1 MAKVSK
7 LKIAQQS
14 GTDNTYFASWEFTES
29 KTTSSSTSSSG
40 SGSVKVGSLV
50 SIKSGAT
57 YYNGVSIPSW
67 VMQRKWYIVQ
77 VKGDRAVLGKDE
89 SGSYNI
95 QSAINTKYLN
105 GGSTSSGSG
114 SSGSTTTT
122 TDVKNVD
129 HYEVKWWYDSGNGQW
144 FNGSSEQSDRKNA
157 TYSPPS
163 NAIRIKVGVKPV
175 SKTYESNGKETSYWT
190 GYWEYAEY
198 SMDQSTPKTPNTP
211 TVVIENFSLTAT
223 VDGIDDPLSDAIT
236 FQVYVDNVSTPY
248 KSATV
253 NVSTQRARHQFK
265 IEAGRQ
271 YRVRARAVNLTSTT
285 SAFSAWSAFSGED
298 STVPTSVTGLKCV
311 AESANSVK
319 LTWSSVTAATSYK
332 IEYTNKKAYFD
343 SASGVQSITVENTT
357 GYVTGLDSGQWYFRV
372 RAVNEKGEG
381 SWSEIVSTVV
391 GSKPE
396 PPTTWSLTSSAIVGE
411 DVTLYWV
418 HNTED
423 GSKMVEGKIELDING
438 TISTITVPGTNVE
451 EGEEEEDQPIC
462 YYTFN
467 TKEYDDGAIILW
479 RVKTQGI
486 TGDWSDWS
494 TQRTINLYAPP
505 TLSMVV
511 GSIDLDNGN
520 LVTDALKSLP
530 IAILLE
536 SGPVN
541 QTPLSY
547 HISIIAK
554 NSYESEEPTGD
565 VKIVSAGSEVYSEMF
580 HVTEHSLIEVISA
593 GDIILENGQEY
604 IINSVVSMN
613 SGLTATDSKE
623 LTVAWTDP
631 TLVPDARMAVDKDT
645 LAAYITPFCVDES
658 GMLAPDVL
666 MSVYRRE
673 TNGNL
678 VEIATG
684 IPNDM
689 ITTVTDPHPALDYA
703 RYRIVAIH
711 TLTSEVVYEDFPGY
725 PIGEPSIV
733 IQWDEVWRNYDYA
746 EDAIFAEQPWAG
758 SMLKLPYNV
767 DVSESYEPDVS
778 LIEYIGRKHP
788 VSYYGTQR
796 GETARWSTDV
806 PKYDKETI
814 HALRRLAAYPGDVY
828 VREPSGTGYWAR
840 VRVSF
845 PINHLELVVPV
856 SFDITRVEGGI

>member
-14 GTDNTYFASWEFTES
+14 GTDNTYYASWEFTES

-40 SGSVKVGSLV
+40 AIKVGSLV

-77 VKGDRAVLGKDE
+77 VTGDRAVLGKDE

-95 QSAINTKYLN
+95 QSPINTKYLT
-105 GGSTSSGSG
+105 GGSSSSGSG

-122 TDVKNVD
+122 EDVKNVD
-129 HYEVKWWYDSGNGQW
+129 YYEVKWWYDTGDSSRW
-144 FNGSSEQSDRKNA
+144 FNGTTNQSDRKND

-163 NAIRIKVGVKPV
+163 NAIAIKVGVRPV
-175 SKTYESNGKETSYWT
+175 SKTYESDGKQVSYWT
-190 GYWEYAEY
+190 GYWEYAEF
-198 SMDQSTPKTPNTP
+198 SMSDSKPATPPTPSVTIKDY
-211 TVVIENFSLTAT
+211 TLTAE
-223 VDGIDDPLSDAIT
+223 VDGITDPQTTYIE
-236 FQVYVDNVSTPY
+236 FRVYKYQDGGAGSLHAYGELTP
-248 KSATV
+248 V
-253 NVSTQRARHQFK
+253 LTQRAVFRCS
-265 IEAGRQ
+265 IEASYS
-271 YRVRARAVNLTSTT
+271 YRVQCRAVNVVGNDKIHSD
-285 SAFSAWSAFSGED
+285 WSGFSGED
-298 STVPTSVTGLKCV
+298 STIPNSVTNVKCV

-319 LTWSSVTAATSYK
+319 VTWSQVASATSYK
-332 IEYTNKKAYFD
+332 IEYTKKKVYFD

-372 RAVNEKGEG
+372 CAVNDKGE
-381 SWSEIVSTVV
+381 SAWSAIVSTIV

-438 TISTITVPGTNVE
+438 TISTIAVPGTNVE
-451 EGEEEEDQPIC
+451 ENEDDDKDQPIC

-467 TKEYDDGAIILW
+467 TKEYGDGAIILW
-479 RVKTQGI
+479 RVKTKGI

-494 TQRTINLYAPP
+494 TQRTVNLYAPP
-505 TLSMVV
+505 TLSMVM
-511 GSIDLDNGN
+511 STTDEYILNTLP
-520 LVTDALKSLP
+520 LVVELN
-530 IAILLE
+530 

-554 NSYESEEPTGD
+554 NTYESEEPTGD
-565 VKIVSAGSEVYSEMF
+565 VKIISAGSEVYSKIFYVMDHELN
-580 HVTEHSLIEVISA
+580 VVISA
-593 GDIILENGQEY
+593 GDIILENGQNY
-604 IINSVVSMN
+604 IINATASMN
-613 SGLTATDSKE
+613 SGLTASATNEFD
-623 LTVAWTDP
+623 VAWSDP
-631 TLVPDARMAVDKDT
+631 TLIPDARISVSRES
-645 LAAYITPFCVDES
+645 LSAYITPFCVDES
-658 GMLAPDVL
+658 GMLASDVL

-673 TNGNL
+673 GNGGL

-733 IQWDEVWRNYDYA
+733 IQWDEVWRDYDYA
-746 EDAIFAEQPWAG
+746 EDAIFAEPPWAG

-814 HALRRLAAYPGDVY
+814 YALRRLAVYPGDVY

>member
-57 YYNGVSIPSW
+57 YYNGASIPSW
-67 VMQRKWYIVQ
+67 VMERQWYVVQ
-77 VKGDRAVLGKDE
+77 VKGDRAVLGKDS

-95 QSAINTKYLN
+95 QSAINTKYLS
-105 GGSTSSGSG
+105 GGSSSSSSSSGS
-114 SSGSTTTT
+114 SSTTTT

-198 SMDQSTPKTPNTP
+198 SMSDSRPATPDTP
-211 TVVIENFSLTAT
+211 TVVIDGFSLIAT
-223 VDGIDDPLSDAIT
+223 VDGIDDPLSDAII
-236 FQVYVDNVSTPY
+236 FQVYTDTSSTPY
-248 KSATV
+248 KTATV
-253 NVSTQRARHQFK
+253 NVSVQRATYRCAISSGGK
-265 IEAGRQ
+265 
-271 YRVRARAVNLTSTT
+271 YRVRARAVNLTSTVNT
-285 SAFSAWSAFSGED
+285 KSDWSAFSGED
-298 STVPTSVTGLKCV
+298 STVPPTVTNVKCI

-319 LTWSSVTAATSYK
+319 LTWSEVVEATSYK
-332 IEYTNKKAYFD
+332 IEYTPKKVYFD

-372 RAVNEKGEG
+372 CAINAKGDG
-381 SWSEIVSTVV
+381 SWSEIVSAVV

-438 TISTITVPGTNVE
+438 TISNITVPGTNVE
-451 EGEEEEDQPIC
+451 EGEEEDEDQPIC

-467 TKEYDDGAIILW
+467 TKEYGDGATILW

-494 TQRTINLYAPP
+494 TQRTVNLYAPP
-505 TLSMVV
+505 TLSM
-511 GSIDLDNGN
+511 N
-520 LVTDALKSLP
+520 LSTTEDDILEMLPLTVALS
-530 IAILLE
+530 A
-536 SGPVN
+536 GPDN

-565 VKIVSAGSEVYSEMF
+565 IKIVSAGSEVYSKMF
-580 HVTEHSLIEVISA
+580 YVMDHSLTEIISA

-604 IINSVVSMN
+604 IINSVVSMD
-613 SGLTATDSKE
+613 SGLTATDSGE
-623 LTVAWTDP
+623 FAVAWTDP
-631 TLVPDARMAVDKDT
+631 TLIPDARMAVDRDN
-645 LAAYITPFCVDES
+645 LVAYITPFCVNED
-658 GMLAPDVL
+658 GTLATDVL

-673 TNGNL
+673 ANGGL
-678 VEIATG
+678 VEIATD

-746 EDAIFAEQPWAG
+746 EDAIFEEQPWAG

-767 DVSESYEPDVS
+767 DVSEKFDPDVS

-796 GETARWSTDV
+796 GETATWSTDI

-814 HALRRLAAYPGDVY
+814 YALRRLAAYPGDVY
-828 VREPSGTGYWAR
+828 VREPSGTGYWAH
-840 VRVSF
+840 VKVTF
-845 PINHLELVVPV
+845 PINHIELVVPV
-856 SFDITRVEGGI
+856 TFDITRVEGGI